1 MSAASGVPGDPGPA
15 AAPAPTAPLRP
26 LLQEIY
32 LQDLVE
38 GLYGVYLVRLRDDT
52 ARRVI
57 AAYLQAESDRRLRLT
72 RFLEDRGVRPGAR
85 VRRLFAGAGSL
96 YGRATAWLGTRVMLR
111 IAASSSRRASRG
123 ACAALGR
130 ATSPDFL
137 YFASL
142 RARNVGDLLQDLEQH
157 LIDTAPRRDTRTGRR
172 PGPV

>member
-1 MSAASGVPGDPGPA
+1 MTAPPAAS
-15 AAPAPTAPLRP
+15 APAPAVPLRP
-26 LLQEIY
+26 LLQDVY

-38 GLYGVYLVRLRDDT
+38 GLYSVYVMRLRDGR
-52 ARRVI
+52 AREII
-57 AAYLQAESDRRLRLT
+57 AAYLRAESDRRLRLT

-111 IAASSSRRASRG
+111 IAVSSSRRASRG

-130 ATSPDFL
+130 AAIPDLL

-142 RARNVGDLLQDLEQH
+142 RARNVGDLLQDLEQR
-157 LIDTAPRRDTRTGRR
+157 LIDTAPRRDTRAGRR